1 VPVSCTAPAITA
13 AQRHRRD
20 LTAGAVP
27 ASTLVKGG
35 GTGRC
40 QTSLCGEKTEEGTE
54 VMAGGDRGEPYA
66 GRTTKRLTGG
76 AGLPVGA
83 SARESGWQM
92 GLACQRERGGVRSG
106 LARARRQAG
115 DGAKEE
121 EERGREGE
129 AAAGLGQEPAQQGER
144 VFPFSFYFLI
154 PISFFVFFFF

>member
-13 AQRHRRD
+13 AQRRRRD

-35 GTGRC
+35 RTGRC

-66 GRTTKRLTGG
+66 GRTMKLLTGG

-115 DGAKEE
+115 DGPKEE

-129 AAAGLGQEPAQQGER
+129 AVAGLGREPAQ
-144 VFPFSFYFLI
+144 
-154 PISFFVFFFF
+154 

>member
-13 AQRHRRD
+13 AQRRRRD

-92 GLACQRERGGVRSG
+92 GLV
-106 LARARRQAG
+106 L
-115 DGAKEE
+115 GAKCNM
-121 EERGREGE
+121 
-129 AAAGLGQEPAQQGER
+129 
-144 VFPFSFYFLI
+144 
-154 PISFFVFFFF
+154 